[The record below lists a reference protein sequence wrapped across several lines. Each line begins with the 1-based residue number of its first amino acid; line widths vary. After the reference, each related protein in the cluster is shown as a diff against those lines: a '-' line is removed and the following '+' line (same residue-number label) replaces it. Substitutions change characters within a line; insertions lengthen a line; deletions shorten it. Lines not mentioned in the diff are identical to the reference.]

1 MRIVTKIRGSMWW
14 MAVLV
19 TTLVSIGPGALSFA
33 GAEEGLDPAVN
44 VSSGPSGLPSAAA
57 VPDEAPPTAPLGDAV
72 PARDT
77 AEATPG
83 GPQEGWNPV
92 EASSFL
98 SESPRD
104 APVSDEAPLA
114 MPVSDVVPDEKTAE
128 ETRGAPQVEPAASED
143 YDPWEPFNER
153 MFTFNR
159 ELDRYVLKPVATGWD
174 TVVPNAVQRGLGRM
188 LDNVG
193 MPRRFVNSLLQGK
206 VEGAG
211 QELARFLL
219 NSTFGLAGFF
229 DVATEAGLQASDKDT
244 GQTLGVWGVPPGPYL
259 VLPFLP
265 PMTVRDGIGSGV
277 DALLNPAIY
286 FAPVVA
292 MASVKATD
300 TVNDRSLNL
309 EVFEHVEEGTI
320 DMYSAVRNAY
330 LQRREHA
337 VRE

>member
-19 TTLVSIGPGALSFA
+19 TTLVSVGPGALSFA
-33 GAEEGLDPAVN
+33 GTEEGLDPPVN
-44 VSSGPSGLPSAAA
+44 VSSGLSEPPSAAA
-57 VPDEAPPTAPLGDAV
+57 VPDETPPAVPLG
-72 PARDT
+72 
-77 AEATPG
+77 
-83 GPQEGWNPV
+83 
-92 EASSFL
+92 
-98 SESPRD
+98 
-104 APVSDEAPLA
+104 
-114 MPVSDVVPDEKTAE
+114 DVVPDREPAE
-128 ETRGAPQVEPAASED
+128 ETQQAPQVDSEDYDPWEPHLGNVVPDREAAEEIQRAPQVEPAASED

-159 ELDRYVLKPVATGWD
+159 QLDRYVLKPVATGWD
-174 TVVPNAVQRGLGRM
+174 TVVPNVVQRGLGRM

-193 MPRRFVNSLLQGK
+193 MPRRFVNSLLQLK
-206 VEGAG
+206 LEGAG
-211 QELARFLL
+211 RELGRFLL
-219 NSTFGLAGFF
+219 NSTIGLAGFF
-229 DVATEAGLQASDKDT
+229 DVATEAGLKPSDKDT
-244 GQTLGVWGVPPGPYL
+244 GQTLAVWGVGPGPYL

-292 MASVKATD
+292 MVSVKATD
-300 TVNDRSLNL
+300 TVNNRSLNL

-320 DMYSAVRNAY
+320 NMYSAVRNAY
-330 LQRREHA
+330 LQHREKA

>member
-1 MRIVTKIRGSMWW
+1 MRIATKIRGSMWW

-19 TTLVSIGPGALSFA
+19 TTLVSVGPNALSFA
-33 GAEEGLDPAVN
+33 GTEDGLDPPVN
-44 VSSGPSGLPSAAA
+44 VSSGLSEPPSAAA
-57 VPDEAPPTAPLGDAV
+57 VPDETLPAVPLGD
-72 PARDT
+72 
-77 AEATPG
+77 
-83 GPQEGWNPV
+83 
-92 EASSFL
+92 
-98 SESPRD
+98 
-104 APVSDEAPLA
+104 
-114 MPVSDVVPDEKTAE
+114 MVPDREPAE
-128 ETRGAPQVEPAASED
+128 ETQQAPQVEPAEPPSAAAPDRDAAEEIQRAPEAELAASED

-159 ELDRYVLKPVATGWD
+159 QLDRYVLKPVATGWD
-174 TVVPNAVQRGLGRM
+174 TVVPNAVQRGLGHM

-193 MPRRFVNSLLQGK
+193 MPRRFVNSLLQLK
-206 VEGAG
+206 LEGAG
-211 QELARFLL
+211 RELGRFLL

-229 DVATEAGLQASDKDT
+229 DVATEAGLKPSDKDT
-244 GQTLGVWGVPPGPYL
+244 GQTLAVWGVGPGPYL

-292 MASVKATD
+292 MVSVKATD
-300 TVNDRSLNL
+300 TVNNRSLNL

-330 LQRREHA
+330 LQHREKA